1 MRKKVT
7 IKDVAKAVGVTPTTV
22 SNVLNGTNRISDE
35 TRRRVL
41 QAVEELQYTPNMSAR
56 ALVKRRTYTIGL
68 FIPAS
73 PRVLSDSYFAEAL
86 RGMTEVA
93 LQYGYVVSI
102 IYSDGLSDSV
112 RQRIDGLVL
121 TELKNKDEYVQYFKR
136 IRMPF
141 VALGRGGDPTLRD
154 YVISDTN
161 RGIRE
166 AVNHVYRLGHRH
178 LGYLLGPL
186 GYEYVCERYRTFRR
200 MHAELGLSLDRRLCA
215 TGENSREGGVSAM
228 RAILARGVRP
238 TAIFASTDI
247 MALGAIEYLH
257 EHGLR
262 VPDDMS
268 VVGFDD
274 ADFSKYVRPS
284 ITTVHHDIYRAGR
297 EAASMLIAK
306 LDGREYKCPVIL
318 PVRFV
323 PRESTSVISH
333 ANQ

>member
-136 IRMPF
+136 IRLPF

-228 RAILARGVRP
+228 RAILA
-238 TAIFASTDI
+238 STDI

-297 EAASMLIAK
+297 EAAFMLIAK
-306 LDGREYKCPVIL
+306 LDGREYKRPVTL

-323 PRESTSVISH
+323 PRESTSTRSLS
-333 ANQ
+333 NQ